1 MPINPSVKSYAEL
14 DISEDY
20 SIRIEHVHD
29 KKYDLHE
36 LVIKRKVL
44 DPETKEDKK
53 DYHTVI
59 EDINKDGSSIYI
71 TSNKIKIPP
80 CGGIFVDALISEMI
94 IYYHL
99 LLR

>member
-44 DPETKEDKK
+44 DPETKEDTKILPEIQFNLDTEMFLQFCK
-53 DYHTVI
+53 FFENI
-59 EDINKDGSSIYI
+59 GSVRYGK
-71 TSNKIKIPP
+71 TSQ
-80 CGGIFVDALISEMI
+80 S
-94 IYYHL
+94 
-99 LLR
+99 